1 MLRFFMKKTF
11 ILYFIFLCSSIGLHA
26 QFNKSFINKYIE
38 VDYLIHTNRD
48 VEALAILLDLYK
60 TNLDN
65 PNINFLIG
73 ACYMNLNQQEKAE
86 PFLWKALPY
95 ADPQYNQLF
104 SDTSASMFTYFY
116 LGIISQIKYRFNEA
130 IYYFNLFKYYL
141 KSEYAFYPRYIDFV
155 YELDRWIATCHNA
168 RIHMAHV
175 RKIIIENIGPHVNTE
190 WPEYAPVVS
199 SDLQT
204 LFFTTR
210 RPNNVGGLKDIDE
223 KYFEDI
229 CYATYDD
236 VDEIWKNVVN
246 VETPI
251 NTKGH
256 EATVSLSHDGQK
268 LFIYRDDK
276 GIGNVYVSTVKDKDW
291 SKPEKLTINTNFWE
305 PHVCLSPDGKTM
317 YFVSNRPGGLG
328 GTDIYK
334 SVLQTDGQW
343 SKAENLGDTV
353 NTIFDEES
361 PFILSD
367 GKTLYF
373 SSKGHDSMGGYDVFT
388 SVLDEQG
395 NFSKPENLGFPI
407 NTTEDD
413 VFYFP
418 TSDPD
423 VIYFSSARKEG
434 YGDMDIYRIIIISET
449 EQIAILKGN
458 VFDEIFFR
466 PVKST
471 IFIKEIDGDFSRTL
485 HTYQKTGEYYV
496 KLPIGKKFS
505 VMVIANSNIEAAKK
519 DSLSATGA
527 ISEMDTITSATT
539 TSDIVIP
546 ADTGTTTSSSTSG
559 TDSLSGTELL
569 TNLDS
574 IIAASNAIY
583 DTIYDTIDVLATDL
597 NLVFTRMYLLKK
609 PKPTLEEIEYI
620 VEEVELDS
628 VPEVVYFEDMTD
640 FKVGTKIVLKNI
652 LYDFDKS
659 TLRPESIEELDKLL
673 EFLNTKPTLRIEISS
688 HTDNKGSARYNKK
701 LSEERAKS
709 VVTYLV
715 NKGIDINRLEAKGY
729 GFDEP
734 IATNDTDEGRQMNR
748 RTEFMIISL

>member
-1 MLRFFMKKTF
+1 MKRFLI
-11 ILYFIFLCSSIGLHA
+11 ILILFLTSYSLFS
-26 QFNKSFINKYIE
+26 QFSKSFINQYIE
-38 VDYLIHTNRD
+38 ADYLIHANRD
-48 VEALAILLDLYK
+48 AEALAILLELYK
-60 TNLDN
+60 TNINN
-65 PNINFLIG
+65 PNINFLVG
-73 ACYMNLNQQEKAE
+73 ACYMNLNQFEKAE
-86 PFLWKALPY
+86 PFLWRALPY
-95 ADPQYNQLF
+95 ADPEYNQLF

-116 LGIISQIKYRFNEA
+116 LGIVSQIKYRFNEA

-141 KSEYAFYPRYIDFV
+141 KSEYAFFPRYIDFV
-155 YELDRWIATCHNA
+155 YELDRWIETCHNA
-168 RIHMAHV
+168 RVHMAHA
-175 RKIIIENIGPHVNTE
+175 RKIIVENIGPHVNTE

-210 RPNNVGGLKDIDE
+210 RPNNVGGLLDVDE

-236 VDEIWKNVVN
+236 VDEKWKNVVN
-246 VETPI
+246 VGPPI

-276 GIGNVYVSTVKDKDW
+276 GIGNVYMSTVKDKDW
-291 SKPEKLTINTNFWE
+291 SKPEKLTVNTNFWE

-334 SVLQTDGQW
+334 SVQESNGEW
-343 SKAENLGDTV
+343 SAAINLGPTI
-353 NTIFDEES
+353 NTKYDEES

-367 GKTLYF
+367 GKTMYF

-388 SVLDEQG
+388 AVLDEEG
-395 NFSKPENLGFPI
+395 NFSKPENMGFPI

-413 VFYFP
+413 VFYYP
-418 TSDPD
+418 TTDPD
-423 VIYFSSARKEG
+423 VIYFSSSRKEG
-434 YGDMDIYRIIIISET
+434 YGDMDIYRIIIVREI
-449 EQIAILKGN
+449 EQVAILKGN

-466 PVKST
+466 PLETT
-471 IFIKEIDGDFSRTL
+471 IYIKEIDGDFSRNL
-485 HTYQKTGEYYV
+485 YTYHKTGEYYT
-496 KLPIGKKFS
+496 KLPIGKKYAI
-505 VMVIANSNIEAAKK
+505 MVVANSNIRAAQI

-527 ISEMDTITSATT
+527 LPLTDTMTTATT
-539 TSDIVIP
+539 T
-546 ADTGTTTSSSTSG
+546 TTTKIIESLTDSAKISSSTFTNDSV
-559 TDSLSGTELL
+559 TDENFLA
-569 TNLDS
+569 NMDS
-574 IIAASNAIY
+574 IIAASVAIY
-583 DTIYDTIDVLATDL
+583 DTIFDTISIAESDL
-597 NLVFTRMYLLKK
+597 NNVIIKMYLLKK
-609 PKPTLEEIEYI
+609 PKPSLEEIDLI
-620 VEEVELDS
+620 VEEVPEDS
-628 VPEVVYFEDMTD
+628 VPEVVYFENITD
-640 FKVGTKIVLKNI
+640 VKLGDKIILKNI
-652 LYDFDKS
+652 FYDFDKS
-659 TLRPESIEELDKLL
+659 TLRPESIEELEKLL
-673 EFLNTKPTLRIEISS
+673 DFLNKRPTLRIEISG

-701 LSEERAKS
+701 LSDERAKS

-748 RTEFMIISL
+748 RTEFMVIGL